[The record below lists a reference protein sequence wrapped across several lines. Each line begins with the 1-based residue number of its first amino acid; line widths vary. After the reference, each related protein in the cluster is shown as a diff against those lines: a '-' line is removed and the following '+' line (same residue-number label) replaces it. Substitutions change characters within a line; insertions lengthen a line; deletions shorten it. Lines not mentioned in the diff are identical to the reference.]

1 MRRLIGLASCLMLCA
16 FCGCSR
22 SGDESAADQR
32 YVELMNQGVG
42 MMGRF
47 DFEAAG
53 GFFERAL
60 ELQPDSRYA
69 ALDLAISQLNR
80 TEDDS
85 QLIAL
90 EQFGKILREDP
101 RQLRANY
108 CSALAYIYLGRPLE
122 AIAPLEVVLDQS
134 PDDAYGNYFLAQ
146 ALEQTGDLVRAGE
159 LYRTVTRLDPF
170 LRSAWL
176 GLQRTEAR
184 LDRPESANQ
193 ALEVF
198 EQLALNPRS
207 RLAEFRYSRMGPLSM
222 AVLQST
228 PPIAA
233 PAGVLEQ
240 AFLAPSQVVS
250 STFEPGATLQVVDL
264 EGDGVPEIM
273 VSGGAPDGR
282 SILLARTPDSG
293 GDWRELLDHPLCT
306 VDQVN
311 CMLFGDVDSDGTID
325 AFLCRNGVNRLLLQS
340 PSGTWSPVA
349 ELPSEALR
357 TPSGAIADLDHDG
370 DLDIF
375 CVNEDGSDALL
386 NNNGDGTFQ
395 DIAEAAGVGG
405 SGSGSRRVL
414 VADLDLDRDADLV
427 VLRSSPP
434 HAVYLNDRLW
444 RYRRSAA
451 FESFENAPVLAV
463 TASYGTESGLA
474 RLRSLESDGIVRSWV
489 PPGSSGTSVWHAI
502 DTMRLDSDDSDG
514 ALEAGELD
522 LVDVSGDGVRELLV
536 VNDKSIEVL
545 GPDNQR
551 LTTLR
556 SSTPINSISR
566 ILLDP
571 DRGCGLLGLETS
583 GTLVHHPAGTNRGG
597 FATVRFSG
605 RDDPA
610 QQMRSNT
617 SGIGVRWAAR
627 LGTHW
632 QAGATWD
639 SNSSPGQGLQAWTI
653 GMGSHPVVDFLE
665 IDWPDGV
672 FQTELALAA
681 GTHALT
687 ETQRQISS
695 CPLVFMRGR
704 SSDSLEFLT
713 DVLGVGGLGYLL
725 EPGVTAPPRPHET
738 LLLPER
744 PTQLRLAE
752 PMEEAC
758 YLDRIA
764 VHSID
769 VPEDCVLVLDER
781 LATSNPEATSQPLV
795 VDRIIEVAQALNDRG
810 SDVTEAVRAL
820 DQRAAAPGTLDSR
833 FIGLLAATHVLELR
847 FDQPLTDSD
856 VLLAEGWVEYP
867 YSQTSFAAW
876 QAGARYVP
884 PSLEALDADGRWVM
898 IAREFGYPAGMPR
911 AMALPLPPLPEGC
924 RRLRLSSNQEI
935 YWDRIRLGSR
945 REVPTLQQRL
955 PMLSAEVAWCGFPR
969 RTTGPQRQPHYD
981 YQRRDP
987 FGDVRHQA
995 GYYTD
1000 FGRCE
1005 PLVERVDD
1013 ACAIIGPGEEL
1024 RVSFDEQTEPPLAAG
1039 HRRYWVLELDGW
1051 CKDMDLFTVDGERL
1065 EPLPARFGEA
1075 PSEAARRLM
1084 KRFNR
1089 RFASGR

>member
-1 MRRLIGLASCLMLCA
+1 MKRWTGLAALLLAISVVGCA
-16 FCGCSR
+16 PSND
-22 SGDESAADQR
+22 DEPVVDER
-32 YVELMNQGVG
+32 YVELMNRGVG

-53 GFFERAL
+53 AFFESAL
-60 ELQPDSRYA
+60 ALRPDSRYA

-90 EQFGKILREDP
+90 EQFGEILREDP

-108 CSALAYIYLGRPLE
+108 CSALAFIYLGRPLE
-122 AIAPLEVVLDQS
+122 AIAPLEIVVDQA

-184 LDRPESANQ
+184 LDRPESARQ

-228 PPIAA
+228 PPVAT
-233 PAGVLEQ
+233 PSGVLAQ
-240 AFLAPSQVVS
+240 AFSSPRQLIS
-250 STFEPGATLQVVDL
+250 STFAPDATLQVVDL

-273 VSGGAPDGR
+273 VAGGAPSGR
-282 SILLARTPDSG
+282 SILLTQTDDSDG
-293 GDWRELLDHPLCT
+293 GWRELLDHPLCT

-311 CMLFGDVDSDGTID
+311 CMLFGDVDSNGTID
-325 AFLCRNGVNRLLLQS
+325 AFLCRSGVNRLLLQS
-340 PSGTWSPVA
+340 TSGTWSEFA
-349 ELPSEALR
+349 ELPSETLQ
-357 TPSGAIADLDHDG
+357 TLSGAIADLDHDG

-375 CVNEDGSDALL
+375 CVNVDGFDALL
-386 NNNGDGTFQ
+386 NNNGDGSFRN
-395 DIAEAAGVGG
+395 IAESAGVRG
-405 SGSGSRRVL
+405 SESGSRRVL

-427 VLRSSPP
+427 VLRSTPP

-444 RYRRSAA
+444 RYRRSKS
-451 FESFENAPVLAV
+451 FDSFERSPSIAV

-474 RLRSLESDGIVRSWV
+474 RLRSLESDGTVRTWV
-489 PPGSSGTSVWHAI
+489 PPTSSDPIGWDSADAV
-502 DTMRLDSDDSDG
+502 RLGSDG
-514 ALEAGELD
+514 SPAAGELD
-522 LVDVSGDGVRELLV
+522 LLDVSGDGVRELLV
-536 VNDKSIEVL
+536 INGDSIEVL
-545 GPDNQR
+545 GPENQR
-551 LTTLR
+551 LNALKSP
-556 SSTPINSISR
+556 SSINSISR

-571 DRGCGLLGLETS
+571 ARGCGLLSLGTS
-583 GTLVHHPAGTNRGG
+583 GGLIHHPAGTDRGG
-597 FATVRFSG
+597 FATVQFSG

-672 FQTELALAA
+672 FQTELALEP

-695 CPLVFMRGR
+695 CPLVFTRGR
-704 SSDSLEFLT
+704 SSNSFTFLT

-725 EPGVTAPPRPHET
+725 EPGVTAPPRPHEAI
-738 LLLPER
+738 LLPER
-744 PTQLRLAE
+744 PAQLRLAE

-769 VPEDCVLVLDER
+769 VPEDCELVLDER
-781 LATSNPEATSQPLV
+781 LATAHPEATSQPLV
-795 VDRIIEVAQALNDRG
+795 VDRIIEVVQAVNDRG
-810 SDVTEAVRAL
+810 YDVTEAVCGL
-820 DQRAAAPGTLDSR
+820 DQHAADPGTLDPR
-833 FIGLLAATHVLELR
+833 FIGLLEDTHVLELR
-847 FDQPLTDSD
+847 FDQELSQSD

-876 QAGARYVP
+876 QAGARYIP

-898 IAREFGYPAGMPR
+898 IAKEFGYPAGMPR

-924 RRLRLSSNQEI
+924 RRLRLKSNQEI

-945 REVPTLQQRL
+945 REVPTPQHAL

-969 RTTGPQRQPHYD
+969 RTTGSQRQPQYD
-981 YQRRDP
+981 YQKRDP

-995 GYYTD
+995 GFYTD

-1005 PLVERVDD
+1005 PLVVRADD
-1013 ACAIIGPGEEL
+1013 ACAIIGPGEEF
-1024 RVSFDEQTEPPLAAG
+1024 RVRFDEQTEPPLAAG
-1039 HRRYWVLELDGW
+1039 YRRYWVLELDGW
-1051 CKDMDLFTVDGERL
+1051 CKDMDLFTVEGERL
-1065 EPLPARFGEA
+1065 EPLPARSGES
-1075 PSEAARRLM
+1075 PSEAARELM